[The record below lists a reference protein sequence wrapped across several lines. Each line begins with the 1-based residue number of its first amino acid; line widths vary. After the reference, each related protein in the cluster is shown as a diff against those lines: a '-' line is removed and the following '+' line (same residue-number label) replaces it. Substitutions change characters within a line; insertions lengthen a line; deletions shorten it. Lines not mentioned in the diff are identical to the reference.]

1 MSGKPDKNRS
11 CRSIIST
18 SKSSLDS
25 QIYTTDIL
33 NDDYLIK
40 KFNCK
45 PCRVELKKNV
55 VFSSILGYK
64 HMYYN

>member
-33 NDDYLIK
+33 NDDYFIK
-40 KFNCK
+40 KFDCK